1 MSDNNLENT
10 PQNSSSTGPN
20 GPKIGT
26 DEWVAQVE
34 KRRRGRTGVWG
45 RFIDRW
51 ETLPLNGRYA
61 IVLLF
66 FVLAPFIT
74 GTELFLNLT
83 DLGNNDFLLR
93 IGARFLVFAMLAIGL
108 NVVVGYAGLLD
119 LGYVAFFG
127 IAGYLYAYMS
137 SEFVQIE
144 GFIPNGL
151 AVPSLLSVPI
161 IILIVALI
169 GWLLGFVSLRLVGD
183 YLAIVT
189 LGFGQV
195 FVQLAKTATRV
206 NVPFRD
212 RPVDFTRGP
221 NGINNLDNISIFGFE
236 FNSTIEYYFLFL
248 VLVIILY
255 IAVDN
260 LNNSR
265 IGRAWRAI
273 REDELAAEVMGTP
286 TRRMKL
292 LAFAIGA
299 GIAALAG
306 AVDAAWQGN
315 VVPEPRYSVLTLINL
330 YAMVVL
336 GGIGSLPGV
345 VVGAFIFTVLPEAL
359 RSTAIAGFLFYAGG
373 LIGLFAYLKTFRKFA
388 AVLGG
393 TIAVGLIFKVLIR
406 LIAPWLDMGFP
417 EPGSVLNSVVQG
429 WLVIPENFQLV
440 GNVVTVLVVFA
451 LLMMV
456 LAKNPIWKT
465 ILLGLTI
472 YMFAFSWETRLA
484 VEPASTRIL
493 IVGATLVVL
502 MIFRPQGL
510 LGKAEVKVV

>member
-10 PQNSSSTGPN
+10 PQNSSSTGPD

-34 KRRRGRTGVWG
+34 RRRQGRTGVWG
-45 RFIDRW
+45 QLINRW
-51 ETLPLNGRYA
+51 EAIPLNGRYA

-66 FVLAPFIT
+66 FLIAPFIT

-144 GFIPNGL
+144 GVIPNGL
-151 AVPSLLSVPI
+151 AVPSLLSVPL

-236 FNSTIEYYFLFL
+236 FDSTIEYYFLFL

-260 LNNSR
+260 INNSR

-292 LAFAIGA
+292 LAFAI
-299 GIAALAG
+299 
-306 AVDAAWQGN
+306 
-315 VVPEPRYSVLTLINL
+315 
-330 YAMVVL
+330 
-336 GGIGSLPGV
+336 
-345 VVGAFIFTVLPEAL
+345 
-359 RSTAIAGFLFYAGG
+359 
-373 LIGLFAYLKTFRKFA
+373 
-388 AVLGG
+388 
-393 TIAVGLIFKVLIR
+393 
-406 LIAPWLDMGFP
+406 
-417 EPGSVLNSVVQG
+417 
-429 WLVIPENFQLV
+429 
-440 GNVVTVLVVFA
+440 
-451 LLMMV
+451 
-456 LAKNPIWKT
+456 
-465 ILLGLTI
+465 
-472 YMFAFSWETRLA
+472 
-484 VEPASTRIL
+484 
-493 IVGATLVVL
+493 
-502 MIFRPQGL
+502 
-510 LGKAEVKVV
+510 